1 MFVTWIYVSNIIPT
15 FWLTHG
21 SLNIPG
27 SIIRKFVHQ
36 TVLHGWKDLIV
47 DSITVPTY
55 VVFLLNVW
63 IYTTTDS
70 NHPQEL
76 VDIISTVMT
85 DTTINDQNIINIK
98 FITNLE
104 CFILR
109 WWHRQTN
116 CSNVSIVPC
125 IVINQSC
132 SVRKSCNLVTIIPPW
147 HNNCFLLGVHSQ
159 PIISL
164 TIIINYVSLTSI
176 FRR

>member
-47 DSITVPTY
+47 NSITVPTN

-98 FITNLE
+98 LITNLE

-109 WWHRQTN
+109 
-116 CSNVSIVPC
+116 
-125 IVINQSC
+125 
-132 SVRKSCNLVTIIPPW
+132 
-147 HNNCFLLGVHSQ
+147 
-159 PIISL
+159 
-164 TIIINYVSLTSI
+164 
-176 FRR
+176 